1 MGDFLLAVV
10 AFLIVLGPLVLIHEF
25 GHFIA
30 LRLTGVTVLE
40 FGIGFPPRALKLFE
54 RNGTIFS
61 LNWLPIGGFVRPLGE
76 DFVKPT
82 GEESTEKERELFEAH
97 QAELAAEGKPIIKTK
112 SLMEATPLQ
121 RIFFLSAGIV
131 MNLIGAFVI
140 LVIAAMIGRP
150 TPISSTVTV
159 LSTAKNSPAQAAGLL
174 PGDIITEVNG
184 QPALLPS
191 QLATVMKQSTNRPLN
206 LTIKRGDQ
214 TLPITIQPADV
225 PFDAGGNGVS
235 DGIVVLERAKDS
247 PAEAVL
253 QEGDRITKAD
263 DTAIN
268 STSALIKYVT
278 DHAGKPITL
287 TVMRG
292 GDSLTISI
300 VPRTNP
306 PAGQGA
312 LGISISEIAYDPT
325 FGLDAVGKDV
335 VTQNIPAS
343 FGDAISGAW
352 QEEGDIMGRILS
364 APVQFF
370 RGQLSAQEA
379 RPISAVGIAQVSG
392 QILQQSSDNHT
403 PFPILNFA
411 ALISIALAVT
421 NLLPIPA
428 LDGGRILF
436 VLIEILRGKP
446 MDPEREGMIHLVGLV
461 FLLGLML
468 ILVVNDI
475 RNPVNLILP
484 K

>member
-40 FGIGFPPRALKLFE
+40 FGIGFPPRAVKLFE

-76 DFVKPT
+76 DFVKPV
-82 GEESTEKERELFEAH
+82 GEESTEKEREEFEAH
-97 QAELAAEGKPIIKTK
+97 QAVLAAEGKTVVKTK

-121 RIFFLSAGIV
+121 RIFFLSAGII
-131 MNLIGAFVI
+131 MNFIGAFV
-140 LVIAAMIGRP
+140 LLTIAAMLGRP
-150 TPISSTVTV
+150 TPVSATVTV
-159 LSTAKNSPAQAAGLL
+159 LSTAKNSPAQAAGVL
-174 PGDIITEVNG
+174 PGDIITELNG
-184 QPALLPS
+184 QPLLLLDP
-191 QLATVMKQSTNRPLN
+191 LENAIKQSANKPLN
-206 LTIKRGDQ
+206 VTIKRGDQ
-214 TLPITIQPADV
+214 TLPIVIQPADA

-235 DGIVVLERAKDS
+235 DGILVMDLAKGS
-247 PAEAVL
+247 PAESVL
-253 QEGDRITKAD
+253 QEGDRIVKAD
-263 DTAIN
+263 ELVI
-268 STSALIKYVT
+268 TSNNALIKYVS
-278 DHAGKPITL
+278 DHAGQSITL
-287 TVMRG
+287 TVMR
-292 GDSLTISI
+292 DSDTLTLPIT
-300 VPRTNP
+300 PRTNP
-306 PAGQGA
+306 PAGEGA
-312 LGISISEIAYDPT
+312 LGISISEIAYDPVL
-325 FGLDAVGKDV
+325 GLDAVGKNV

-352 QEEGDIMGRILS
+352 QEEGDIMGRIVS
-364 APVQFF
+364 APIQFV

-392 QILQQSSDNHT
+392 QILQQSSDTHT
-403 PFPILNFA
+403 PYPILSFA
-411 ALISIALAVT
+411 ALISIALGVT

-446 MDPEREGMIHLVGLV
+446 MDPEREGMVHLVGLV